1 MADCRDLES
10 LFASYVDG
18 ESAPTDCAAIEA
30 HLRACPVCRDRVSC
44 EREVREAIALR
55 RDKLRACA
63 SSELRRRCDA
73 NRHPVPTSTGASAAA
88 APRMGRRAWV
98 SVSMAATLVLALAGV
113 FLYGLQGGSEAL
125 AAQLAID
132 HVKCFEF
139 APQPSV
145 LPDARA
151 LGREWS
157 TLRGWTIRIPKSEP
171 IEGLELLG
179 MRRCIS
185 TEGFTAHAMYR
196 WHGQPLSVYV
206 LNRVHPRIGQTPQ
219 IVERLGQEA
228 IMWSKGGRTYAV
240 VTHGRPSDIEQVARY
255 VRTEAE

>member
-18 ESAPTDCAAIEA
+18 ESAAPDCATIEA
-30 HLRACPVCRDRVSC
+30 HLRTCPVCRDRVAC
-44 EREVREAIALR
+44 EQEIREAIATR

-63 SSELRRRCDA
+63 PAELRRRCDA
-73 NRHPVPTSTGASAAA
+73 GRHAPPAAA
-88 APRMGRRAWV
+88 AVQPPTQRALGRGALV
-98 SVSMAATLVLALAGV
+98 SLSMAATLLLAIAGV
-113 FLYGLQGGSEAL
+113 FLYGLQGGGDAL

-139 APQPSV
+139 SPQPSV

-157 TLRGWTIRIPKSEP
+157 TRRGWTVKIPASAP
-171 IEGLELLG
+171 LEGLELLAV
-179 MRRCIS
+179 RRCIS
-185 TEGFTAHAMYR
+185 TEGFTAHVMYR

-206 LNRVHPRIGQTPQ
+206 LKTAHPRIGATPQ
-219 IVERLGQEA
+219 VVERLGQEA

-240 VTHGRPSDIEQVARY
+240 VVRGHPTDIEQVARY

>member
-1 MADCRDLES
+1 
-10 LFASYVDG
+10 
-18 ESAPTDCAAIEA
+18 
-30 HLRACPVCRDRVSC
+30 
-44 EREVREAIALR
+44 
-55 RDKLRACA
+55 
-63 SSELRRRCDA
+63 
-73 NRHPVPTSTGASAAA
+73 
-88 APRMGRRAWV
+88 MGRRAWV

>member
-18 ESAPTDCAAIEA
+18 ESPTHDCATIEA

-44 EREVREAIALR
+44 EREIRDAIAAR

-63 SSELRRRCDA
+63 SPELRRRCDA
-73 NRHPVPTSTGASAAA
+73 GRPTAPVAVAMERSPQRAL
-88 APRMGRRAWV
+88 GRRALV
-98 SVSMAATLVLALAGV
+98 SLSMAATLLLAIAGV
-113 FLYGLQGGSEAL
+113 FLYGLQGGGEAL
-125 AAQLAID
+125 AAQLAMD

-139 APQPSV
+139 SPQPSV

-157 TLRGWTIRIPKSEP
+157 AQRGWTVKIPASAPLED
-171 IEGLELLG
+171 LELLG
-179 MRRCIS
+179 VRRCIS
-185 TEGFTAHAMYR
+185 TEGFTAHVMYR

-206 LNRVHPRIGQTPQ
+206 LKSAHPRIGATPRV
-219 IVERLGQEA
+219 VERLGQEA

-240 VTHGRPSDIEQVARY
+240 VTRGRPTDIEQVARY

>member
-1 MADCRDLES
+1 MADCRELES

-18 ESAPTDCAAIEA
+18 ESGAPDCAAIEA
-30 HLRACPVCRDRVSC
+30 HLRACPACRDRVLC
-44 EREVREAIALR
+44 EREIRQALTMR

-63 SSELRRRCDA
+63 SSDLRRRCDA
-73 NRHPVPTSTGASAAA
+73 SLREAAAAA
-88 APRMGRRAWV
+88 APPRAIGRRALV
-98 SVSMAATLVLALAGV
+98 SLSMAATLVLAIAGV

-125 AAQLAID
+125 AAQLAMD

-139 APQPSV
+139 APKPSV
-145 LPDARA
+145 LPDARM
-151 LGREWS
+151 LGREWAVS
-157 TLRGWTIRIPKSEP
+157 RGWTIKIPKTEP
-171 IEGLELLG
+171 IEDLELLG

-185 TEGFTAHAMYR
+185 TEGFTAHVMYR

-206 LNRVHPRIGQTPQ
+206 MNRVHPRVGQTPH

-240 VTHGRPSDIEQVARY
+240 VTHGRPVDIEQVARY

>member
-1 MADCRDLES
+1 
-10 LFASYVDG
+10 
-18 ESAPTDCAAIEA
+18 
-30 HLRACPVCRDRVSC
+30 
-44 EREVREAIALR
+44 
-55 RDKLRACA
+55 
-63 SSELRRRCDA
+63 
-73 NRHPVPTSTGASAAA
+73 
-88 APRMGRRAWV
+88 
-98 SVSMAATLVLALAGV
+98 MAATLLLAIAGV
-113 FLYGLQGGSEAL
+113 FLYGLQGGTEAL
-125 AAQLAID
+125 AAQLAMD

-157 TLRGWTIRIPKSEP
+157 TMRGWTIKIPQSAP
-171 IEGLELLG
+171 IEDLELLG

-185 TEGFTAHAMYR
+185 TEGFTAHVMYR

-206 LNRVHPRIGQTPQ
+206 LNRAHPRVGTTPHL
-219 IVERLGQEA
+219 VERLGQEA

-240 VTHGRPSDIEQVARY
+240 VARGRPTDLEQVARY